1 MTAAL
6 RVEDRADGLRVL
18 TLANPARRNA
28 LDDAQLAALEDA
40 LALPPGTRAVLVRG
54 EGGTFCAGYDLSQL
68 GTAAGGILPD
78 DGLTAALLRL
88 EQCTVPTVALVE
100 GAAYGAGLDLACACD
115 FRVGGPSARF
125 CMPPARLG
133 IVYSAE
139 GVARLSRLVGSARAK
154 WLMLTA
160 DSLGADAA
168 LAWGLLDALAPDA
181 EAHALG
187 LCQKLARQ
195 APLAVAG
202 LKQTF
207 QVLARGPLSGL
218 DDERLRALRAA
229 AFQSEDARE
238 GRAAILEKRPP
249 RFLGH

>member
-1 MTAAL
+1 VTAAL

-18 TLANPARRNA
+18 TLVNPARRNA
-28 LDDAQLAALEDA
+28 LDDGQVAALQAA
-40 LALPPGTRAVLVRG
+40 LALPAGTRAVLVRG
-54 EGGTFCAGYDLSQL
+54 EGGPFCAGYDLSQL

-78 DGLTAALLRL
+78 DALMAALLTL

-100 GAAYGAGLDLACACD
+100 GVAYGAGFDLACACD
-115 FRVGGPSARF
+115 FRIGGPSARF

-139 GVARLSRLVGSARAK
+139 GVARLSRLVGPARAK

-160 DSLGADAA
+160 ETLGADAA
-168 LAWGLLDALAPDA
+168 LTWGLLDALTPDA
-181 EAHALG
+181 EPHALA
-187 LCQKLARQ
+187 LCQRLARQ

-207 QVLARGPLSGL
+207 QVLARGPASAL
-218 DDERLRALRAA
+218 DGERLRALRTA

-238 GRAAILEKRPP
+238 GRAAFLEKRPP
-249 RFLGH
+249 LFLGR